1 MAARLLQK
9 PDQLERYA
17 MQTVEECTSFRL
29 SHQKLFRKTI
39 SLRYLEMN
47 GDLFWYIIHIN
58 RHKHTHN
65 LETNMRTNIVLDD
78 KLVKRAQKLTGIKTK
93 REVVHEALR
102 TLVLLREQG
111 EIRSLRGK
119 LKWEGDLDQQR
130 QSRFP
135 AK

>member
-1 MAARLLQK
+1 
-9 PDQLERYA
+9 
-17 MQTVEECTSFRL
+17 
-29 SHQKLFRKTI
+29 
-39 SLRYLEMN
+39 
-47 GDLFWYIIHIN
+47 
-58 RHKHTHN
+58 
-65 LETNMRTNIVLDD
+65 MRTNIVLDD

-119 LKWEGDLDQQR
+119 LKWEGDLDEQR

-135 AK
+135 AE